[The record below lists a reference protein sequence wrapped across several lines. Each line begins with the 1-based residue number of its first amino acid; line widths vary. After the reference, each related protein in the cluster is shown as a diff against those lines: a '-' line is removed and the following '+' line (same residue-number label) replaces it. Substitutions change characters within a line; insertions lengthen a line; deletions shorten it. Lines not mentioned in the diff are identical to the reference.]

1 MGSERIRK
9 LSRDGIMRIDVS
21 IATKNNAKTI
31 GRCLQAISETIP
43 VSRLVVV
50 DGGSTDDT
58 IEIAKSM
65 SAEIKINKGLLGS
78 VRYYQAQ
85 KCSSDWI
92 AIIDSD
98 IYIYPSW
105 WTELSHYMGEPDVG
119 MILAIGDS
127 PKDRLSIYED
137 YITHIAKRFGSVA
150 FSNTLVRRELI
161 LSCNELLEN
170 IHAGEDTIFGRYLRR
185 IGMRVITIQKR
196 LVYHDKNIVDEHPGA
211 FLRWGESLRIRGG
224 TDGARE
230 LAKTLKNNLR
240 NWLIFT
246 KETRRLSIS
255 LLLFLLYL
263 WVWTFSGYVG
273 IVKTIAPKA
282 FVDRE
287 T

>member
-1 MGSERIRK
+1 M
-9 LSRDGIMRIDVS
+9 MIDAS
-21 IATKNNAKTI
+21 IATKNSAKTI
-31 GRCLQAISETIP
+31 ARCIMAIRESIPIGRI
-43 VSRLVVV
+43 VVV

-58 IEIAKSM
+58 IAIAKSLG
-65 SAEIKINKGLLGS
+65 AEVRVNRGLLGR
-78 VRYYQAQ
+78 VRYFQAQ
-85 KCSSDWI
+85 TCSSDWI

-98 IYIYPSW
+98 VYVDPSW
-105 WTELSHYMGEPDVG
+105 WSEVSHYLEESAVG

-137 YITHIAKRFGSVA
+137 YITYTAKRFGSIA
-150 FSNTLVRRELI
+150 FSNTLVRRKLI
-161 LSCNELLEN
+161 LSCSELLN
-170 IHAGEDTIFGRYLRR
+170 NVHAGEDTIFGRYLRR
-185 IGMRVITIQKR
+185 IGMRVVTVQKR

-211 FLRWGESLRIRGG
+211 FLRWGQSLRIRGG
-224 TDGARE
+224 KDSARE

-263 WVWTFSGYVG
+263 WFWAFSGYVG